1 VCTDSTA
8 HGGTGTSGKTRR
20 SRARARLGAKT
31 VCSVNGCLVV
41 LGEKVV
47 PGAMAAL
54 LALLPAVAAAAF
66 HTAHPH
72 RADASR
78 QQCHRTDLQLCAP
91 SPSDWREFRQ
101 RLVSGGIQVT
111 GEDGGKERTA
121 ESPASTKARIA
132 VAPQNEE
139 LLKQQNEALWTEYLE
154 GAWAH
159 ESGSIEVGGLI
170 CRLPLPSQLMRQ
182 MRAGDSSYWPGK
194 LRAILL
200 AELPAEE
207 AAAISDG
214 KGTPRLLEQWSS
226 NTMYMHRLAESLVTD
241 GLQEVASK
249 ASGGRIQ
256 WDAVRVEQ
264 RELLKLYR
272 DAQDSWQ
279 EVALVLRADEGVAS
293 GAEGSS
299 VASEAVVI
307 NRPIARSMSR
317 QLAELLLNGADE
329 ARDGPPQYD
338 DAFVQRFLS
347 AFAREAAVYVGGP
360 DLQEAAGLCVHG
372 SELPGA
378 VEVAPGTR
386 IFTGGVPAVVE
397 AVLEGQLS
405 PLDVRWFVGR
415 RLSVSCAGSQWC
427 PIACS
432 RPLALKQCLGLPK
445 PLWHEVLET
454 AGGELADISRIEY
467 LKRADLQQE

>member
-1 VCTDSTA
+1 
-8 HGGTGTSGKTRR
+8 
-20 SRARARLGAKT
+20 
-31 VCSVNGCLVV
+31 
-41 LGEKVV
+41 
-47 PGAMAAL
+47 
-54 LALLPAVAAAAF
+54 
-66 HTAHPH
+66 
-72 RADASR
+72 
-78 QQCHRTDLQLCAP
+78 
-91 SPSDWREFRQ
+91 
-101 RLVSGGIQVT
+101 
-111 GEDGGKERTA
+111 
-121 ESPASTKARIA
+121 
-132 VAPQNEE
+132 
-139 LLKQQNEALWTEYLE
+139 
-154 GAWAH
+154 
-159 ESGSIEVGGLI
+159 
-170 CRLPLPSQLMRQ
+170 
-182 MRAGDSSYWPGK
+182 
-194 LRAILL
+194 
-200 AELPAEE
+200 
-207 AAAISDG
+207 
-214 KGTPRLLEQWSS
+214 
-226 NTMYMHRLAESLVTD
+226 
-241 GLQEVASK
+241 
-249 ASGGRIQ
+249 
-256 WDAVRVEQ
+256 
-264 RELLKLYR
+264 
-272 DAQDSWQ
+272 
-279 EVALVLRADEGVAS
+279 
-293 GAEGSS
+293 
-299 VASEAVVI
+299 
-307 NRPIARSMSR
+307 MSR